1 MARPR
6 SFFIVPVVCALL
18 LLLTSLWYHNRNSD
32 SPTNFLGVL
41 RPAILAP
48 PFISTKE
55 GFPIRD
61 KVAVIV
67 ETRPTRNL
75 LPIILHFASVLGPE
89 WPIIFLTRESVINTL
104 QAHAQGSHP
113 FKRIVKSGQVKIIE
127 LPSDPPLLEYEGV
140 SHFLASEWFWNL
152 MNPAKHMLLF
162 QVDSMIC
169 ANSGRKVEDFFEW
182 DFVGAAHPFWKG
194 AFNGGLAL
202 RNVSLSQEV
211 VRRYNISD
219 DVNEKGNG
227 LGMFEDAWFW
237 DKMKDMGGH
246 FPSPEKAGEFAVD
259 YIWSER
265 PLGFHG
271 INKNEQVARAEQIYE
286 YCPEA
291 MLAASGAEVKL
302 NDEELKIY
310 TPVPDGPTE
319 GGRRLDFV

>member
-127 LPSDPPLLEYEGV
+127 LPSDPPLLEYEG
-140 SHFLASEWFWNL
+140 
-152 MNPAKHMLLF
+152 
-162 QVDSMIC
+162 
-169 ANSGRKVEDFFEW
+169 VEDFFEW